1 MCTELTSARLS
12 GALSSLKLPF
22 LTFRLSLTQLTSPDV
37 ALLYLKLSLGASSS
51 HISHSLSSPEGYQI
65 FSSLQ
70 FTLPD
75 LISPHLISPD
85 LDSLDSRCECLSVP
99 EVICLYLIIPVL

>member
-12 GALSSLKLPF
+12 GALSSLKLAF

-65 FSSLQ
+65 FSSHCNLHYLTSSLLTSSHQ
-70 FTLPD
+70 I
-75 LISPHLISPD
+75 LIHLIQGV
-85 LDSLDSRCECLSVP
+85 SVS
-99 EVICLYLIIPVL
+99 VYLR